1 MSEQTNQKIP
11 EIVSPDAVTELT
23 RLILVNA
30 IYFKGDWNKK
40 FDKAETEDKDFRI
53 SKEKTVTVPLM
64 HIPNF
69 KVKYGVNNELNC
81 QAIELPYNKHAMSM
95 FVLLPDDTVTSLQEV
110 ESKLTSDHLI
120 NVEEKFK
127 MREMEVHVWLPRFKL
142 DEKLSLKEIFS
153 IMGMDEM
160 FSVDKADLS
169 GIDGTKELYVSQ
181 VFHRAFVEVN
191 EEGSEA
197 AAATAVVTMC
207 ECAMLPR
214 EPLKFKADH
223 PFLFF
228 IRDNVTGSILFLGRL
243 VIPRC

>member
-11 EIVSPDAVTELT
+11 EVVPLNAVNAQT

-40 FDKAETEDKDFRI
+40 FDKERTEDKDFRI
-53 SKEKTVTVPLM
+53 SKEKSVKVPLM
-64 HIPNF
+64 HMPKF
-69 KVKYGVNNELNC
+69 KVQYGVNNELNC
-81 QAIELPYNKHAMSM
+81 QAIELPYNNLTLSM

-120 NVEEKFK
+120 NVENKFH
-127 MREMEVHVWLPRFKL
+127 MSEREVHVWLPRFKL
-142 DEKLSLKEIFS
+142 DEKLSLAEILS
-153 IMGMDEM
+153 SMGMGDM
-160 FSVDKADLS
+160 FSKNADFS
-169 GIDGTKELYVSQ
+169 GMDGTKDLYVSN
-181 VFHRAFVEVN
+181 VFHRAYVEVN

-197 AAATAVVTMC
+197 AAATAVIMNRKSALIKDAF
-207 ECAMLPR
+207 E
-214 EPLKFKADH
+214 FKADH

-243 VIPRC
+243 VNP

>member
-11 EIVSPDAVTELT
+11 EVVPLNAVNALT

-40 FDKAETEDKDFRI
+40 FDKAKTEDKDFRI
-53 SKEKTVTVPLM
+53 SKEKSVKVPLM
-64 HIPNF
+64 HMPKF
-69 KVKYGVNNELNC
+69 KVQYGVNNELNC
-81 QAIELPYNKHAMSM
+81 QAIELPYNKHALSM

-110 ESKLTSDHLI
+110 ESKLTADHLI
-120 NVEEKFK
+120 NVREKFHMNAK
-127 MREMEVHVWLPRFKL
+127 EVHVWLPRFKL

-160 FSVDKADLS
+160 FSEENADFS
-169 GIDGTKELYVSQ
+169 GMDGTKELYVSQ

-197 AAATAVVTMC
+197 AAATAVVMMTR
-207 ECAMLPR
+207 CAMIPR
-214 EPLKFKADH
+214 DPVEFKADH

-243 VIPRC
+243 NNP

>member
-1 MSEQTNQKIP
+1 MSEQTDQKIP
-11 EIVSPDAVTELT
+11 LVVPPGAVNKLT
-23 RLILVNA
+23 RLILVSA

-40 FDKAETEDKDFRI
+40 FDKANTEDKDFRI
-53 SKEKTVTVPLM
+53 SKEKSVKVPLM
-64 HIPNF
+64 HMSNF

-81 QAIELPYNKHAMSM
+81 QAIELPYNKHALSM

-120 NVEEKFK
+120 DVRDKFH
-127 MREMEVHVWLPRFKL
+127 MSQESVHVWLPRFKL
-142 DEKLSLKEIFS
+142 DEKLSLDKTLS
-153 IMGMDEM
+153 IMGMDEI
-160 FSVDKADLS
+160 FSEGKADFS

-197 AAATAVVTMC
+197 AAATASYMMRTR
-207 ECAMLPR
+207 CAMIPR
-214 EPLKFKADH
+214 DPVEFKADH

-243 VIPRC
+243 INP